1 MALSATLEVKPT
13 GMRIFKTRLFNRWA
27 ADEGMTDEALREA
40 VDELAAGLVDA
51 NLGGHV
57 YKKRVGLNGRG
68 KRGGVRTLIA
78 FRLEDKAFFLY
89 GFAKNESDN
98 ISDKELK
105 ALRLLAGELL
115 GYNPSAL
122 NQAIRAGELIEV
134 MNDE

>member
-27 ADEGMTDEALREA
+27 AEEGMTDEALREA

-89 GFAKNESDN
+89 GFAKNERDN
-98 ISDKELK
+98 IDIKELK
-105 ALRLLAGELL
+105 ALRLLASQLL
-115 GYNPSAL
+115 GYNDTAL
-122 NQAIRAGELIEV
+122 NQAIKIGELIEV
-134 MNDE
+134 MSDE